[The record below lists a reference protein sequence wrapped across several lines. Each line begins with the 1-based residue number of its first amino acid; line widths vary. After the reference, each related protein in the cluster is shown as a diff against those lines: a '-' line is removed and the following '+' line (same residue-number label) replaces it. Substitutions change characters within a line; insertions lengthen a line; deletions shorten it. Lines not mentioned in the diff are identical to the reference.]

1 MAFTWVNTNDLLVDR
16 SAQLLELCVL
26 VWVSF
31 ELFLDEAEELLDLL
45 YKGLLYEDVRV
56 LIRIILTGVAHVIPI
71 RLTMTILQIIGNVS
85 RD

>member
-26 VWVSF
+26 VWVSLK
-31 ELFLDEAEELLDLL
+31 LFLDEDEELLDLL